1 MRPTRRTLLTFYK
14 SLSRSTQRIVL
25 AGAASLLLHALVL
38 WMPHIEL
45 PERELALPP
54 LTAKLEAL
62 PKASAN
68 VSKPKVKPKAQPAP
82 QAEPIVQS
90 TPELPLAES
99 AVAAASA
106 PAITEPE
113 PVPPVEIA
121 QETPPPPPLA
131 PPVELPVEPQRPKLP
146 KHARLHFNI
155 YQGEGNFKVGESVHK
170 LEVAD
175 GYYTLKASVQTTG
188 LAGIIKSYKMVQTSG
203 GEATAYVLKPDIFTE
218 EIIDSSGKKN
228 SRAEF
233 DWANNKIRFSSGDEV
248 ALPKQA
254 QDILSILYQFPP
266 MVKKVEI
273 ITINISTGKKFEEYR
288 FEIMFEETLK
298 TPIGELQTVHLRK
311 LREAHKEGLEI
322 WFAQEYRF
330 LPVKVRYLEPS
341 GKIAAEAIIT
351 DIRVSDE

>member
-1 MRPTRRTLLTFYK
+1 MRPTLLNRYK
-14 SLSRSTQRIVL
+14 ALSRPTQRIVL
-25 AGAASLLLHALVL
+25 AATASLLLHALVL
-38 WMPHIEL
+38 WIPHIEL

-62 PKASAN
+62 PKVSEK
-68 VSKPKVKPKAQPAP
+68 VSKPKAKPKAQPEP
-82 QAEPIVQS
+82 QAEPEVQS

-99 AVAAASA
+99 AVAAVSS
-106 PAITEPE
+106 PATAEPE
-113 PVPPVEIA
+113 PPVEIA
-121 QETPPPPPLA
+121 QETPPPVA

-188 LAGIIKSYKMVQTSG
+188 LVGIIKSYKMVQTSG
-203 GEATAYVLKPDIFTE
+203 GEATAYILKPEIFTE
-218 EIIDSSGKKN
+218 EITDSSGKKS

-266 MVKKVEI
+266 MKKQVEI
-273 ITINISTGKKFEEYR
+273 ITINISTSKRFEEYR
-288 FEIMFEETLK
+288 FEIMLEETLK
-298 TPIGELQTVHLRK
+298 TPMGDLQTVHLRK
-311 LREAHKEGLEI
+311 LREANKEGLEI

-330 LPVKVRYLEPS
+330 LPVKVRYLDHA
-341 GKIAAEAIIT
+341 GKVGAEALIT